1 MKLFLVEGKSEI
13 LKYFFLYGCPPPQL
27 GEGTRREG
35 HPPGVHPVFKETVVI
50 ISCDHLIHALILYR
64 INNVQ
69 DVIVL
74 DPWKVFY
81 SDKSSI
87 VSVADIRK
95 SLIQGNKN

>member
-1 MKLFLVEGKSEI
+1 MPDSQRD
-13 LKYFFLYGCPPPQL
+13 P
-27 GEGTRREG
+27 
-35 HPPGVHPVFKETVVI
+35 
-50 ISCDHLIHALILYR
+50 LILYR

-74 DPWKVFY
+74 DAWKVFY

-95 SLIQGNKN
+95 SLLQRNEN